1 MRELRAPYLATGAA
15 TGVLLPF
22 VAPILAG
29 RGFSPQSIGLL
40 LAITSAAIVVAAPI
54 WGQVGDVVLGRRRT
68 LQWAV
73 LIRAAAFIL
82 LAGRLALP
90 LVAAAVAIQYL
101 LQTAFSALLDSIA
114 MHALGDERHRY
125 GHLRPLQS
133 LSYAIAAFAAGVIY
147 DRAGYGAAAQVF
159 PVTAVALV
167 MLLQAVRDSPPTQ
180 LGARAVAP
188 ATPPGEVSGVL
199 ARDGGRASETLSAIV
214 KAGIDLGA
222 VSADLQA
229 EGAKSFDE
237 SWSDLLKAI
246 ETKSRAL
253 A

>member
-73 LIRAAAFIL
+73 LIAAAAFIL

-101 LQTAFSALLDSIA
+101 LQTAFSALLELDR
-114 MHALGDERHRY
+114 HACSWRRAPPVWAFAAPAEFVLRHR
-125 GHLRPLQS
+125 GV
-133 LSYAIAAFAAGVIY
+133 AAGVIY
-147 DRAGYGAAAQVF
+147 DRAGYGVAFSRIAAV
-159 PVTAVALV
+159 
-167 MLLQAVRDSPPTQ
+167 
-180 LGARAVAP
+180 VAP
-188 ATPPGEVSGVL
+188 KVSRVSSRPRPITEPP
-199 ARDGGRASETLSAIV
+199 ALSA
-214 KAGIDLGA
+214 
-222 VSADLQA
+222 
-229 EGAKSFDE
+229 
-237 SWSDLLKAI
+237 SDLPFFAPQ
-246 ETKSRAL
+246 
-253 A
+253 

>member
-1 MRELRAPYLATGAA
+1 MGSGRWCRARAPTHPAMGSPDRSGRLHTPCRAAGAA
-15 TGVLLPF
+15 SRGGCSRDSVF
-22 VAPILAG
+22 VAD
-29 RGFSPQSIGLL
+29 S
-40 LAITSAAIVVAAPI
+40 
-54 WGQVGDVVLGRRRT
+54 VLGTARLDRHACSWRRAPPV
-68 LQWAV
+68 W
-73 LIRAAAFIL
+73 
-82 LAGRLALP
+82 
-90 LVAAAVAIQYL
+90 
-101 LQTAFSALLDSIA
+101 
-114 MHALGDERHRY
+114 
-125 GHLRPLQS
+125 
-133 LSYAIAAFAAGVIY
+133 AFAAPAEFVLRHRGVRRWRHLRSGRVWSG
-147 DRAGYGAAAQVF
+147 RAGVSGNRCRSRYASASRARL
-159 PVTAVALV
+159 A
-167 MLLQAVRDSPPTQ
+167 PTQ

-214 KAGIDLGA
+214 KAGVDLGA